1 MSLLTL
7 TTLPYLL
14 ALPYVND
21 KYYSALIVGQTS
33 SSILMHTFPSDFF
46 YFIDYAFV
54 IAWYMY
60 DMDLSFESDSAVYVC
75 QLYISVFLFHMVTEL
90 ASYHGLAS
98 YDVLHS
104 LFHLVSAGRAI
115 HLAAF
120 LHKN

>member
-7 TTLPYLL
+7 TSLPQLL

-21 KYYSALIVGQTS
+21 KYYSAIIVGQTS
-33 SSILMHTFPSDFF
+33 SSILMHTFPSDFL
-46 YFIDYAFV
+46 YFIDYAFIV
-54 IAWYMY
+54 LWYVY
-60 DMDLSFESDSAVYVC
+60 DMDLSFESDSAAYVC
-75 QLYISVFLFHMVTEL
+75 QLYISVFLFHMVTEV
-90 ASYHGLAS
+90 ASYNGIAS

>member
-7 TTLPYLL
+7 TSLPYLL

-21 KYYSALIVGQTS
+21 RYYSTLIVGQTS
-33 SSILMHTFPSDFF
+33 ASILMHTFPSDFF
-46 YFIDYAFV
+46 YFIDYTFAV
-54 IAWYMY
+54 VWYIY
-60 DMDLSFESDSAVYVC
+60 DMDLSFESDSAAYVC

-90 ASYHGLAS
+90 ASYYGLGS
-98 YDVLHS
+98 YEVLHS

-120 LHKN
+120 FHKN